1 MSRRSLAPWPAIG
14 PRLVLVAIVVA
25 LVAGCAAS
33 PESPPV
39 AAFTPPPRA
48 SGSPGASASSE
59 VPESP
64 IVGLVTKID
73 SEGLDKV
80 KGFTLRASNG
90 QDLTFVLGD
99 LDNAADFA
107 PGHLAE
113 HMAAADPV
121 LVYFRV
127 VNGALVVYHLDDAP

>member
-1 MSRRSLAPWPAIG
+1 MSRREVAREHRIG
-14 PRLVLVAIVVA
+14 ALFVLVLVVVA
-25 LVAGCAAS
+25 LLAACAGTA
-33 PESPPV
+33 ESPPV

-48 SGSPGASASSE
+48 SGSPGASASLE

-64 IVGLVTKID
+64 IVGLVTKIE

-90 QDLTFVLGD
+90 QDLTFVLGA

-121 LVYFRV
+121 LVYFRPE
-127 VNGALVVYHLDDAP
+127 NGALVVYHLEDAP

>member
-1 MSRRSLAPWPAIG
+1 MRRRAPRGRRAHLSIAVLG
-14 PRLVLVAIVVA
+14 VVLVALA
-25 LVAGCAAS
+25 AACAS
-33 PESPPV
+33 TPESPPV

-48 SGSPGASASSE
+48 SASSGASASSE

-64 IVGLVTKID
+64 IVGLVTNID

-90 QDLTFVLGD
+90 EDLTFVLGT
-99 LDNAADFA
+99 LENAAEFA

-121 LVYFRV
+121 LVYFRLE
-127 VNGALVVYHLDDAP
+127 NGALVVYRLDDAP

>member
-1 MSRRSLAPWPAIG
+1 M
-14 PRLVLVAIVVA
+14 LVAIVAA
-25 LVAGCAAS
+25 LVAGCAGT
-33 PESPPV
+33 PGV
-39 AAFTPPPRA
+39 AAGRSVHATARA
-48 SGSPGASASSE
+48 ASASPGASASLE

-90 QDLTFVLGD
+90 QDLTFVLGN

-127 VNGALVVYHLDDAP
+127 DNGALVVYHLDDAP